1 MRRMPE
7 FPAWHFR
14 VMDAGEVQV
23 DPVHDEFFKM
33 QDLVDAL
40 VRESIQNSL
49 DARRGSSKVRVR
61 FTFNS
66 GSRALHATA
75 ARQYFRGLREH
86 LDAVGTSMY
95 SVLPSE
101 AEPIPFLLIEDF
113 GTRGLTG
120 DPRIDP
126 ELEASGE
133 RNDFFYFWRNVG
145 RSNKGEIDRGR
156 WGLGKA
162 VFSVASRIRTIFGL
176 TRRADDAR
184 SLLLGQSVLK
194 THIIDGVRRYPY
206 GFFALYEKRDGL
218 PLPIEDPLL
227 LERFF
232 DDFTLSRT
240 EPGLSVIVPYYREDE
255 LTFDK
260 IAHSVIEQYFYPIT
274 RGDLVVE
281 LIDQAR
287 TETITSRTIE
297 ELGGRFGGDDAEK
310 VRRLAALTRWSIVEA
325 DQNRVDV
332 ARGPAGKWNEE
343 LLGERVNE
351 LRDRFEA
358 GERIAIRASLPIRKK
373 RARMAA
379 STYFDIYLEKDDS
392 LKRGDTHFIRRG
404 ITIPDVKV
412 NVDKPVR
419 ILVVIDDE
427 PLSTFL
433 GDAEN
438 PAHSDWS
445 ERADKLRTTYEG
457 HAMPLRFVKNS
468 APMLATILSRP
479 PQGRVRDFLGDIFSI
494 EAPDDSAST
503 SSKGENAAR
512 RAEAGENSAAATPGA
527 EDGSRPASA
536 IARVDGGFTLRGTGD
551 ERLVGKPLVAE
562 VAYRIR
568 NGNPFLK
575 HSRFDFDLASD
586 AITIATSGIE
596 VRSRDAN
603 VIEFVVTSPKY
614 SVTLKGFD
622 VRRDLLVRVR
632 EGESDAAEA

>member
-1 MRRMPE
+1 MPE

-49 DARRGSSKVRVR
+49 DARRGSAKVRVR
-61 FTFNS
+61 FTFAT
-66 GSRALHATA
+66 GPRALHPA
-75 ARQYFRGLREH
+75 AASQYFKGLREH
-86 LDAVGTSMY
+86 LDAVGPSMY
-95 SVLPSE
+95 SVIPSE
-101 AEPIPFLLIEDF
+101 QEPVPFLLIEDF

-120 DPRIDP
+120 NPRIDP
-126 ELEASGE
+126 ELEESSE

-145 RSNKGEIDRGR
+145 RSNKGEVDRGR

-184 SLLLGQSVLK
+184 ALLLGQSVLK
-194 THIIDGVRRYPY
+194 THIIDGERRYPY
-206 GFFALYEKRDGL
+206 GFFAVYEKRDGL

-232 DDFTLSRT
+232 DDFSLART
-240 EPGLSVIVPYYREDE
+240 EPGLSVIVPYFREDE
-255 LTFDK
+255 LTFEK
-260 IAHSVIEQYFYPIT
+260 IAQSVIEQYFYPIT

-281 LIDQAR
+281 LIDHGGPVA
-287 TETITSRTIE
+287 ISNRTID
-297 ELGGRFGGDDAEK
+297 ELGVQFGGEDAEK
-310 VRRLAALTRWSIVEA
+310 IRKLAALTRWSLAEA
-325 DQNRVDV
+325 EAARVDV
-332 ARGPAGKWNEE
+332 ARGAAGKWTED
-343 LLGERVNE
+343 LLGERLAE

-358 GERIAIRASLPIRKK
+358 GERIAIRAALPIKRK
-373 RARMAA
+373 RARAAA
-379 STYFDIYLEKDDS
+379 STYFDVYLEKDES
-392 LKRGDTHFIRRG
+392 LRKGDTHFIRRG

-412 NVDKPVR
+412 NVDKPAR
-419 ILVVIDDE
+419 ILVVVEDE
-427 PLSTFL
+427 ALSTFL

-468 APMLATILSRP
+468 APMLASILSRP
-479 PQGRVRDFLGDIFSI
+479 PQGRVRDFLEDIFSI
-494 EAPDDSAST
+494 EAPDESSVASASRIPQRRADT
-503 SSKGENAAR
+503 GEN
-512 RAEAGENSAAATPGA
+512 EGPGTPSTSDA
-527 EDGSRPASA
+527 PKSPSA
-536 IARVDGGFTLRGTGD
+536 IARVEGGFTLRGTGD
-551 ERLVGKPLVAE
+551 ERLVGKALVAQ

-568 NGNPFLK
+568 AGNPFLK
-575 HSRFDFDLASD
+575 YSRFDFDLASD
-586 AITIATSGIE
+586 AISFATNGAE
-596 VRSRDAN
+596 VRKRDGN
-603 VIEFVVTSPKY
+603 QLEFVVASPKY
-614 SVTLKGFD
+614 QVTLKGFD
-622 VRRDLLVRVR
+622 SRRDLLVRVS